1 MDYGLKDKVAIV
13 TGTGSQIGFGKAIA
27 LTLANEGCRI
37 VSCDIDIDGARKTVD
52 EIEALGGEAV
62 AMKVDVTNGEE
73 VNAMVKATI
82 EEFGRVDIM
91 AANAGHAFASG
102 PFADQKEEDWD
113 KDIGLNL
120 KGVMLCARAVLP
132 YMLERNYGKII
143 ATSSGAA
150 KRGAPGV
157 EAYGASKAGVG
168 GFCKSLALSVAARG
182 INVNSVAPAIAVTN
196 FIGGKI
202 SPGVQMMID
211 EIPQKRATVPQDVAN
226 VVAFLASDVSSHIT
240 AQMISVDGGA
250 TTTQ

>member
-1 MDYGLKDKVAIV
+1 MDYGLQDKVAIV
-13 TGTGSQIGFGKAIA
+13 TGTGSQIGFGRAIA
-27 LTLANEGCRI
+27 VTLAKEGCSV
-37 VSCDIDIDGARKTVD
+37 VSCDIDLEGAQKTAA
-52 EIEALGGEAV
+52 EIEALGGKAL
-62 AMKVDVTNGEE
+62 AIKTDVTNGDE
-73 VNAMVKATI
+73 VNAMVKTAIDT
-82 EEFGRVDIM
+82 FGKVDIM
-91 AANAGHAFASG
+91 VANAGHAFASG

-132 YMLERNYGKII
+132 DMLERGYGKII

-168 GFCKSLALSVAARG
+168 GFCKSLALSVASRG
-182 INVNSVAPAIAVTN
+182 VNVNCVSPAIAVTN
-196 FIGGKI
+196 FIGGKMN
-202 SPGVQMMID
+202 PGVERMIE

-226 VVAFLASDVSSHIT
+226 TVAFLASDVSSHIT
-240 AQMISVDGGA
+240 AQMISVDGGS